1 MWKFKY
7 LRFEMEKGN
16 FIIKNKSQN
25 SIQLL
30 RKLII
35 LFVYKI
41 KILNNNNTTTYF
53 LDYLENGSTKF
64 II

>member
-1 MWKFKY
+1 
-7 LRFEMEKGN
+7 MEKGN
-16 FIIKNKSQN
+16 FIIKNKSPN